1 MSHLSGAS
9 QKFKAG
15 MDFIY
20 IFFFLLLSSEHS
32 YNHGVNESHLGVK
45 TETNV
50 KVDKVRLIIDANG
63 AAAGCTVPSQ
73 LMVLFV
79 FGSVLQ
85 LF

>member
-9 QKFKAG
+9 QKFEAG
-15 MDFIY
+15 MDFI
-20 IFFFLLLSSEHS
+20 FLTLSREHS
-32 YNHGVNESHLGVK
+32 YNHGVTEAHLGVK

-50 KVDKVRLIIDANG
+50 KLDKVRLIIDANG
-63 AAAGCTVPSQ
+63 AAAGCTVPLQ